1 MKVYFA
7 KHFGAQEECEEP
19 IELDAPDFIQKLKEV
34 PADFN
39 KLPPEK
45 DEIVGILKKLK
56 NGKSSNDL
64 PAVYLKS
71 AIESEELINAI
82 LNLYKTVWL
91 SKKIPSKW
99 GHSKLVT
106 IWKGAAKGKA
116 DDPSAYEEYRLAP
129 RSAKYL

>member
-1 MKVYFA
+1 M
-7 KHFGAQEECEEP
+7 
-19 IELDAPDFIQKLKEV
+19 
-34 PADFN
+34 
-39 KLPPEK
+39 PPEK

-71 AIESEELINAI
+71 AIESEKLNEI

-91 SKKIPSKW
+91 SKKIPFKW

-106 IWKGAAKGKA
+106 IWKGKAKGKA
-116 DDPSAYEEYRLAP
+116 DDPSAYGGIQLRIQEC
-129 RSAKYL
+129 